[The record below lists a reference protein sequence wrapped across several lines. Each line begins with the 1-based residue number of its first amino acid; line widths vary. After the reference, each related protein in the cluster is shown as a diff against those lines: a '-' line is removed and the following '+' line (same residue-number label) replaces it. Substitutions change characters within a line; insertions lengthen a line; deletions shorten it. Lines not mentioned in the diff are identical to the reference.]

1 MPQVLQMVNQTV
13 SILNEPEKVQYL
25 RKKIV
30 KFNVSSEDELQI
42 FNHAVAMN
50 ESLMAKKKES
60 AKKLT
65 IQEPSMTLEYVT
77 NQTKLYLR
85 IAKAR
90 GINTKDLVDE
100 VYSEAKKLDADTKRE
115 AEFKSLDKYYSCT
128 ESS

>member
-30 KFNVSSEDELQI
+30 KFNVSTEDELQI

-100 VYSEAKKLDADTKRE
+100 VYSEAKKLDADTKRD
-115 AEFKSLDKYYSCT
+115 AEFKSLDKYYSCA

>member
-1 MPQVLQMVNQTV
+1 MVNQTV

-30 KFNVSSEDELQI
+30 KFNVSTEDELQI

-100 VYSEAKKLDADTKRE
+100 VYSEAKKLDADTKRD
-115 AEFKSLDKYYSCT
+115 AEFKSLDKYYSCA